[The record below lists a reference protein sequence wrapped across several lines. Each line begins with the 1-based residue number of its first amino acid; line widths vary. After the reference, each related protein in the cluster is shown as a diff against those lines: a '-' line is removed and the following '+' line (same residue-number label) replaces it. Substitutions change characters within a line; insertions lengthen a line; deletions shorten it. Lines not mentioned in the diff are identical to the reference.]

1 MKNAIKLF
9 IMDLKKIAK
18 TPAVLVILGGLALLP
33 SFYAW
38 FNLEATWD
46 PYGNTKN
53 IKVAVVNEDKGDTV
67 KEKDV
72 NVGNKITNKLKKD
85 NNFDWQ
91 FVSRKKADH
100 DLKMG
105 NYYAAIY
112 IPEKFTHQI
121 TGTLRKDPHKAD
133 VEYKVNQKL
142 NAIAPKMTSAGTSA
156 IVQKANDQ
164 FNETVTKALLN
175 EANRFGVKLE
185 EQIPTINKIED
196 AVSKA
201 NNSIPKINDLA
212 DKIIYLDENQDEID
226 NYADKFRALDTHK
239 REVIDAADKLNQVNA
254 AIPALNERAK
264 LVLALNNYMPN
275 IANALNIASND
286 VPESFPKI
294 NRGVDVASEG
304 IDAGLQGLNEAKG
317 YLPSVKQRV
326 EGYQGVVDNA
336 QEANQNANKRL
347 QENVETKQQSS
358 KGSDNYSNIKTS
370 QISNDNNANA
380 ENSQNGTTLSNKDIN
395 AMESS
400 LSRSLLSLSNY
411 ADKQAESS
419 QEDINT
425 LKNVIYG
432 TISTDKPKDFKE
444 TLDNIKS
451 RLEVTSKS
459 NQQFI
464 DVLSELEDKENV
476 DLSNEIK
483 ELESANNRINNLIKT
498 QNQLSEALSNGSSG
512 KEEAVE
518 LLKEIPRVNSSLDD
532 LRNYIKSE
540 LNQKLL
546 DVSNDVMSLLNEGDL
561 KLSTVQSKLNTIDQV
576 INSGESILTTGK
588 NRIERIQSALPVIEQ
603 RYMDAMAIA
612 QNYYPQFKQSVS
624 DAASFIENDLPGLE
638 QQLSDTTAT
647 VNNTIP
653 TLFNRYDN
661 LVDILDANQPR
672 AKESLHNLADF
683 ARNQLPDVEKD
694 LAKANKLFG
703 EIEDD
708 DAVDKMVDLL
718 KNDLKKQANVIANPI
733 NIDQKDIFP
742 VKDYG
747 SASTPFYTALAIW
760 VGALLLVSLLTTD
773 NKHKSLEPHLTT
785 REIYLGKS
793 GLFYMLG
800 VIQALIVSIGD
811 IVILQAQVES
821 IVWFI
826 TISVFSSLVFISIV
840 YTLVSLLGNPGKA
853 IAIIFLVLQI
863 AGGGGTFPIEVTP
876 EFFQSIHPY
885 LPFSYSIDALREA
898 VGGPVP
904 EILTKKLSILS
915 LYGIG
920 FLLIGV
926 IFKPFTDPIMRKA
939 TEKAEESNVIE

>member
-9 IMDLKKIAK
+9 VMDLKKIAK

-67 KEKDV
+67 KDKNV

-85 NNFDWQ
+85 DNFDWQ

-105 NYYAAIY
+105 DYYAAIY

-121 TGTLRKDPHKAD
+121 TGTLRKKPQQAD

-142 NAIAPKMTSAGTSA
+142 NAIAPKMTNAGTSA
-156 IVQKANDQ
+156 IVQKANEQ
-164 FNETVTKALLN
+164 FNETVTKALLD
-175 EANRFGVKLE
+175 EANRLGVKLE
-185 EQIPTINKIED
+185 EEIPTINKIED

-201 NNSIPKINDLA
+201 NDSIPKINDFA

-226 NYADKFRALDTHK
+226 NYADEFRALGNHK
-239 REVIDAADKLNQVNA
+239 GEVIDAADKLNQVNA
-254 AIPALNERAK
+254 AIPTLNERAK
-264 LVLALNNYMPN
+264 LILALNDYMPN
-275 IANALNIASND
+275 IENALNVASND
-286 VPESFPKI
+286 VPEAFPKI
-294 NRGVDVASEG
+294 NRGVDLASAG
-304 IDAGLQGLNEAKG
+304 VDAGLQGLNEAQG
-317 YLPSVKQRV
+317 YLPAVQQRV
-326 EGYQGVVDNA
+326 EGYQEVVDNA
-336 QEANQNANKRL
+336 QEANQNANNRL
-347 QENVETKQQSS
+347 QENVETEQQSS
-358 KGSDNYSNIKTS
+358 KGSDSYSNIKTS
-370 QISNDNNANA
+370 QISNGNSDNAGNN
-380 ENSQNGTTLSNKDIN
+380 QNGTAISSEDVS

-400 LSRSLLSLSNY
+400 LSKSLLSLSNY
-411 ADKQAESS
+411 TDKQAESS
-419 QEDINT
+419 QEDINA
-425 LKNVIYG
+425 LKNVTYG
-432 TISTDKPKDFKE
+432 IISTDKPKDFKE

-459 NQQFI
+459 NQKFI
-464 DVLSELEDKENV
+464 DILSELEDREKV
-476 DLSNEIK
+476 DLSDEIK

-546 DVSNDVMSLLNEGDL
+546 DVSNDVMSLLDDGDI

-588 NRIERIQSALPVIEQ
+588 DRVETIQSALPVIEQ
-603 RYMDAMAIA
+603 RYMDAMSIA

-624 DAASFIENDLPGLE
+624 NAASFIENDLPGLE

-661 LVDILDANQPR
+661 LVDILDTNQPR

-694 LAKANKLFG
+694 LAKANKLFD

-793 GLFYMLG
+793 GLFYTLG
-800 VIQALIVSIGD
+800 IIQALIVSIGD
-811 IVILQAQVES
+811 IVILKAQVES
-821 IVWFI
+821 VVWFI
-826 TISVFSSLVFISIV
+826 AISVFSSLVFISIV

-863 AGGGGTFPIEVTP
+863 AGGGGTFPIQVTP
-876 EFFQSIHPY
+876 EFFQVIHPY

-904 EILTKKLSILS
+904 EILTKKLVILS
-915 LYGIG
+915 LFGIG

-926 IFKPFTDPIMRKA
+926 IFKPITDPLMRKA
-939 TEKAEESNVIE
+939 TEKAEESDVME